1 MRLVA
6 QSGLDSLLEAL
17 RQSGMNTDNVGGGTS
32 AGPQTPGSGSASGS
46 GGSGSG
52 SAGGSGASGSRGG
65 VGGFGGFP
73 FGGFGGFGGAGNGGG
88 RGRGGSG
95 AGGNGGN
102 GGPTV
107 DFEFLANDFHLPSK
121 KWLAVLILV
130 ALLVIAGAYWWF
142 HPSINIHS
150 TDFWGFVFIVILLPL
165 FLIFWVRSKQYK
177 TGTKEVTKNEGKA
190 KTFRILSF
198 VPVAVVALV
207 AIGAVMSMAIFPGN
221 AEKYSNVLKTD
232 TLEFAQDIKEV
243 NYSEIPVIDRDSAIL
258 LGNREMGSIPE
269 YVSQFEV
276 SNLYSQINYQGT
288 PVRVSPLGYADLFK
302 WFTNRDGGIPAYAL
316 VNMTTQDAEIVRLGD
331 NPIYYSQSEPLAR
344 NIDRHVQLKY
354 PFYMFGEKSFEIDED
369 GHPWWICPVR
379 DFTIG
384 LFGGET
390 ISRVVLCDATTG
402 ETQDLSL
409 EECPEWVDRVF
420 PAELLIQQYN
430 WWGSYNN
437 GWLNSFLGQEGVVR
451 TTPGTDGTLGYN
463 YIAKDDDVWVY
474 TGVTSATADNSIIG
488 FVLVNQRTQE
498 SHFYSVAGAT
508 EDSAMES
515 AEGQVQNLRY
525 TSTFPLLI
533 NVGNQPTYFMA
544 LKDGAGLVKK
554 FAMIDIQRYQNVA
567 VGDTVADTQKA
578 YEALLATNG
587 VVSESDG
594 GTATDVKTVKGTIR
608 SLNQAV
614 IEGNTHF
621 YVTLEDEDGN
631 IFDFALPGLLD
642 IVGYKVGDTIN
653 FTYVESAG
661 SNVSPAYEILG
672 GDGKAPAT
680 EDAAGSD
687 GSAAGDAG
695 AEGAPADANADGSA
709 AAPTPVGDEN
719 ASGEPEDDVVEQNG
733 AAQTPEE
740 VAAGDDTKQAA

>member
-1 MRLVA
+1 MSYVA

-17 RQSGMNTDNVGGGTS
+17 RQSGMNTDGVGSGAGASDS
-32 AGPQTPGSGSASGS
+32 ASSGPQTPGSGS
-46 GGSGSG
+46 GSGSG
-52 SAGGSGASGSRGG
+52 AGAGASGSRGG

-73 FGGFGGFGGAGNGGG
+73 FGGFGGFGGAGHGGG
-88 RGRGGSG
+88 RGHGGSG
-95 AGGNGGN
+95 SGDGGDGGH

-121 KWLAVLILV
+121 KWLALIIVL

-142 HPSINIHS
+142 HPAINIHS
-150 TDFWGFVFIVILLPL
+150 KDVGGFVFIVIQLPL
-165 FLIFWVRSKQYK
+165 FHVLMKSSKQYQ

-207 AIGAVMSMAIFPGN
+207 AVGALMSMAIFPGN

-302 WFTNRDGGIPAYAL
+302 WFTNREGGIPAYAL
-316 VNMTTQDAEIVRLGD
+316 VNMTTQDAEIVRLED
-331 NPIYYSQSEPLAR
+331 SPIYYSQSEPLVR
-344 NIDRHVQLKY
+344 NIDRHVQLSY

-369 GHPWWICPVR
+369 GHPWWICPVK

-402 ETQDLSL
+402 ETQDLAVAD
-409 EECPEWVDRVF
+409 CPEWVDRVF

-430 WWGSYNN
+430 WWGAYNN

-498 SHFYSVAGAT
+498 SHFYSVSGAT
-508 EDSAMES
+508 EDSAMQS

-533 NVGNQPTYFMA
+533 NVSNQPTYFMA

-587 VVSESDG
+587 VVAEGEG
-594 GTATDVKTVKGTIR
+594 GATDVVTVKGTIR
-608 SLNQAV
+608 SMNQAV

-621 YVTLEDEDGN
+621 YLTVEGEDGS

-642 IVGYKVGDTIN
+642 IVGYKVGDEIN
-653 FTYVESAG
+653 FTYVEAAG

-672 GDGKAPAT
+672 EGGKA
-680 EDAAGSD
+680 S
-687 GSAAGDAG
+687 
-695 AEGAPADANADGSA
+695 
-709 AAPTPVGDEN
+709 EN
-719 ASGEPEDDVVEQNG
+719 ASGEPEDDVVQDNG
-733 AAQTPEE
+733 AAQTPAD
-740 VAAGDDTKQAA
+740 VASGEDTEKVA